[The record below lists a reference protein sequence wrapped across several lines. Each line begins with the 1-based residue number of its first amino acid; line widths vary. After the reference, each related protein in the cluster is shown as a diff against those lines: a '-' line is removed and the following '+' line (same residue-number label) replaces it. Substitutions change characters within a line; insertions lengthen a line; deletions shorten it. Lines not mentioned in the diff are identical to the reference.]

1 MISSIVQLP
10 PLYLLWHYTV
20 AWVDLVRLYQNFCWF
35 LWHFFS
41 IGVLFRTLF
50 SPWRRLHEEKSKDA
64 AGLFGSVIMNLML
77 RTVGFG
83 ARFVT
88 ILFGFVTIILLSVCF
103 IVLLLIWPFLPLV
116 VVALLTQ
123 GIIGV
128 ITG

>member
-20 AWVDLVRLYQNFCWF
+20 AWVDLVRLCQNFCWF

-41 IGVLFRTLF
+41 IGILFRTLF
-50 SPWRRLHEEKSKDA
+50 SPWRRLHEGKSKDA
-64 AGLFGSVIMNLML
+64 AGVLGSVIMNLML
-77 RTVGFG
+77 RAVGLG
-83 ARFVT
+83 ARLVT
-88 ILFGFVTIILLSVCF
+88 ILFGLVTIILLSACF

-128 ITG
+128 ITS